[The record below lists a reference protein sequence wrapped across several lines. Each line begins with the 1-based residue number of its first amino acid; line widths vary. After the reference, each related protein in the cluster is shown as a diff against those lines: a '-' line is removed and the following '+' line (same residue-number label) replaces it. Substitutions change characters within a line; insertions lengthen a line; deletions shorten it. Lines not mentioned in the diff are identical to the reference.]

1 MKRLI
6 LRNLLV
12 DSDRAVMDTRNNL
25 ANQEV
30 FHIAKA
36 ADKEG
41 IRTVGIM
48 TKCDAL
54 QKGDEPAVSNNT
66 IHCALAYTDRRPRPS
81 GLPRT

>member
-1 MKRLI
+1 
-6 LRNLLV
+6 
-12 DSDRAVMDTRNNL
+12 MDARNNL

-30 FHIAKA
+30 FRIAKA

-54 QKGDEPAVSNNT
+54 QKGDEPAVISVPS
-66 IHCALAYTDRRPRPS
+66 DRGNYSDCQSRLS
-81 GLPRT
+81 ELHRT